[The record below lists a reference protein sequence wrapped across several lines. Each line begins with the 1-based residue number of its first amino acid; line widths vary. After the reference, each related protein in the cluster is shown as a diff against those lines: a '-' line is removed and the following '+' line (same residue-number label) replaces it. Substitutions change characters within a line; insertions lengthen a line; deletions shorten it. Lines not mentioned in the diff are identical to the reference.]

1 MEMYLNNMTIQPWMS
16 GTEKKN
22 SHKRK
27 FIKLED

>member
-16 GTEKKN
+16 GTMKTN
-22 SHKRK
+22 RSK